1 MTGRPLPR
9 RWTGP
14 LGLYRPGSTR
24 LHRLPAGQKLVA
36 LAVFSL
42 LVVLLPEVAGALAA
56 RATVP
61 AVAIAGTGCAVLLAV
76 TAAVLALR
84 VRVPGSAWRGALVL
98 ALVVGAGRA
107 WTGSFGAA
115 LVAALGVLA
124 LVLAG
129 AVLTATTPADAVLDA
144 LAAGARPLRRLG
156 VRPDRAALA
165 AVLMVRAVPAL
176 VGTLGAT
183 REAACARGVQRDPRT
198 WLTPVAV
205 RAVARAH
212 ATGEALAARGLGD
225 L

>member
-9 RWTGP
+9 RWAGP
-14 LGLYRPGSTR
+14 LGLYRPGGTA
-24 LHRLPAGQKLVA
+24 LHRLPAGPKLA
-36 LAVFSL
+36 GLAVFSL
-42 LVVLLPEVAGALAA
+42 LVVLLPDAVGALAA
-56 RATVP
+56 QVAGP
-61 AVAIAGTGCAVLLAV
+61 SVAIAGTGSAVLLAV
-76 TAAVLALR
+76 AAMVLAIR

-107 WTGSFGAA
+107 WSGTSGAA
-115 LVAALGVLA
+115 LAAGLGVLA

-129 AVLTATTPADAVLDA
+129 GALTATTPADALLDA
-144 LAAGARPLRRLG
+144 LATGARPLRRLG

-176 VGTLGAT
+176 LGTLGAT

-198 WLTPVAV
+198 WLTPAAV
-205 RAVARAH
+205 RAVARAQ